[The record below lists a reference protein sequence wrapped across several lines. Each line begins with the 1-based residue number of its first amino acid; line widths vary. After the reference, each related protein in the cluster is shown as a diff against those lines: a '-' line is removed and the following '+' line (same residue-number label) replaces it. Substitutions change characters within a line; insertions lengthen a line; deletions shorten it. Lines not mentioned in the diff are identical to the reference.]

1 MSVSKGDKMNAQEVV
16 RKLVE
21 DSKLWSQNSLA
32 KAMGLSSQAM
42 SNRMN
47 REDLKVGFFAK
58 AVGVLGCK
66 LVVLPPQADVPRG
79 AIVIDPPAED

>member
-1 MSVSKGDKMNAQEVV
+1 MNAKEVV

-47 REDLKVGFFAK
+47 RGDLKVGFFAK
-58 AVGVLGCK
+58 AVGVLGCT

-79 AIVIDPPAED
+79 AIPTDPPADA